1 MFTQVVIFPILL
13 LSGLYVLSNAP
24 TETRVVVCLRPVT
37 HALGHIGCRLGLV
50 CHAQGIEVQA
60 FLARMC
66 LLLQEK
72 QDED

>member
-1 MFTQVVIFPILL
+1 
-13 LSGLYVLSNAP
+13 
-24 TETRVVVCLRPVT
+24 
-37 HALGHIGCRLGLV
+37 V
-50 CHAQGIEVQA
+50 CHAQGIKVRA

>member
-1 MFTQVVIFPILL
+1 
-13 LSGLYVLSNAP
+13 
-24 TETRVVVCLRPVT
+24 
-37 HALGHIGCRLGLV
+37 V
-50 CHAQGIEVQA
+50 CHAQGIEVRA

>member
-1 MFTQVVIFPILL
+1 VP
-13 LSGLYVLSNAP
+13 A
-24 TETRVVVCLRPVT
+24 EARVVVCLLSVA
-37 HALGHIGCRLGLV
+37 HAVGHIGCRLGLV
-50 CHAQGIEVQA
+50 CHAQGIKVRA